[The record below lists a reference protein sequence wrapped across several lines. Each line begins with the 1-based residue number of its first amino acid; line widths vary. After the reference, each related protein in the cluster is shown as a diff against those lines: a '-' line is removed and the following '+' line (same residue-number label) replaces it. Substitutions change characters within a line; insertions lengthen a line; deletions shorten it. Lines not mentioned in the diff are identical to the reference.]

1 MKKLGTIMHV
11 ICCNPFLGPHKIYIK
26 IYSQRR
32 IEKEQEAEALRKW
45 LENWSMR
52 LKIQRLD
59 FG

>member
-1 MKKLGTIMHV
+1 MHV